1 MQQKTTKLF
10 SYKVDLLRTLESM
23 AQDNECSVDFLIN
36 EAIANYIQARNYA
49 VVSNNDIPLG
59 DKPEAPNFV
68 SRTTQLSAQ
77 VLPHN
82 TDGVSGPRSEN
93 KSSVA
98 VPQSVFGNQ
107 VPSQQVEAIVSENAS
122 PTSQVPAVPSQIP
135 PPPVL
140 TDIQPPLYDGGAVPT
155 PRPTLYVVFRNQKYP
170 IQKDSFII
178 GRSMQDTDLMI
189 QDNNVSRKHATVVFQ
204 DNVYSIN
211 DMGSTNGIEHN
222 GVRIQHKN
230 IEEGDTFYI
239 CVHEIRFTFLG

>member
-1 MQQKTTKLF
+1 MQQKTTKQF
-10 SYKVDLLRTLESM
+10 SCKVDLLRTLESM

-49 VVSNNDIPLG
+49 IVSNNDISLG
-59 DKPEAPNFV
+59 DKPEAQNFI
-68 SRTTQLSAQ
+68 SQTTQLSAQ

-82 TDGVSGPRSEN
+82 IDGVSEN

-107 VPSQQVEAIVSENAS
+107 VPSQQVEAMVSENAL
-122 PTSQVPAVPSQIP
+122 PTSQAPAVPSQIP

-140 TDIQPPLYDGGAVPT
+140 TDIQPPLYDGGVVPT

-170 IQKDSFII
+170 IQKDSFVI

-189 QDNNVSRKHATVVFQ
+189 QDNNVSRKHATVVFR
-204 DNVYSIN
+204 DNAYSIS

-239 CVHEIRFTFLG
+239 CVHEIRFTFL